1 MVYLEGWLVIFGPI
15 FDPNI
20 TKLSIYYPRLGY
32 IVIVGLKNITIKLT
46 NSDLWSLFFFKYFC
60 RSKCPDIT
68 RKKSFHFHCPN
79 SENIAFSFQYFSR
92 RNPHF
97 QPSLSRQL
105 IPKTGFWRP
114 PGVKFINQHNFDP
127 PIQIFLT
134 KNAISRAKLRSTL

>member
-1 MVYLEGWLVIFGPI
+1 MRSERSATHLPLVKWVCRIDSHGRKIHIVSLDILDRGLYSTATAPVPLIIWNYIF
-15 FDPNI
+15 
-20 TKLSIYYPRLGY
+20 
-32 IVIVGLKNITIKLT
+32 
-46 NSDLWSLFFFKYFC
+46 FC

-68 RKKSFHFHCPN
+68 RQKSFHFHCPN
-79 SENIAFSFQYFSR
+79 SENITFSFQYFSR